1 MYNLVSLV
9 SLCPLIAK
17 IPLTKNDS
25 DIAFYGVNL
34 NQSIILSK
42 IGFGK
47 GDTPWQTLQN
57 LAIGNIIVSA
67 AVRTRTLQISTN
79 TANSYCRALCLD
91 IMQPFHS
98 SISWDESDNNSSAA
112 SSLLAYTQSGLA
124 WLILLQPV
132 Y

>member
-1 MYNLVSLV
+1 MYNVVSLV
-9 SLCPLIAK
+9 RVYPLS
-17 IPLTKNDS
+17 IPNLTNKNNS

-67 AVRTRTLQISTN
+67 AVRIRTLEISTN
-79 TANSYCRALCLD
+79 TANSYCRVLYRD
-91 IMQPFHS
+91 TMQPFHLLTS
-98 SISWDESDNNSSAA
+98 LDESNNNSSAV
-112 SSLLAYTQSGLA
+112 S
-124 WLILLQPV
+124 
-132 Y
+132 